1 MTIDDYMEANGLS
14 IKMCKAIID
23 NYLLPTGRWYIGR
36 DIITPYILKYVEDEP
51 TREMVKGI
59 LVNYLCFETWKDTGD
74 MLEYCITED
83 LHLED
88 TLKVM
93 YHYKLLLG
101 AESNTKILSYI
112 VKGILND

>member
-1 MTIDDYMEANGLS
+1 
-14 IKMCKAIID
+14 
-23 NYLLPTGRWYIGR
+23 
-36 DIITPYILKYVEDEP
+36 
-51 TREMVKGI
+51 
-59 LVNYLCFETWKDTGD
+59 

-83 LHLED
+83 LPLED